1 MQFNVYYLIVLQLLL
16 QQKVNKICLMG
27 QTFPFMADT
36 KMHVHGVS
44 AHNINAANFEVLFKF
59 ALRYDVALF

>member
-27 QTFPFMADT
+27 QTYPFMADT

-44 AHNINAANFEVLFKF
+44 AHNINAANFWSTF
-59 ALRYDVALF
+59 